1 MNTLT
6 RAIKNGEG
14 GLTLIKLIA
23 SVIIIGII
31 IAIGFSVFTNQK
43 QKDNDS
49 DAKADMD
56 TVKTQIETLLVNNPN
71 ANMIY
76 STSEGTIVSVTVG
89 TSEPPKSATTKV
101 NLSSSGVNIVVNGG
115 GSAAENT
122 VGTASEYHIWAW
134 HENGKTYTEEN
145 PLEYDNR
152 IG

>member
-14 GLTLIKLIA
+14 FTLIKLIA
-23 SVIIIGII
+23 SVVIIIIV

-43 QKDNDS
+43 KKDNDS
-49 DAKADMD
+49 DVKANMGS
-56 TVKTQIETLLVNNPN
+56 VVTQIETLLVNNPN

-76 STSEGTIVSVTVG
+76 STSEGTIISITVG
-89 TSEPPKSATTKV
+89 TSEPSKSTTTKV
-101 NLSSSGVNIVVNGG
+101 NLSSDGVNIVVNGG
-115 GSAAENT
+115 GSATENT
-122 VGTASEYHIWAW
+122 VGTASGYHIWAW
-134 HENGKTYTEEN
+134 HENGKTYTEEH